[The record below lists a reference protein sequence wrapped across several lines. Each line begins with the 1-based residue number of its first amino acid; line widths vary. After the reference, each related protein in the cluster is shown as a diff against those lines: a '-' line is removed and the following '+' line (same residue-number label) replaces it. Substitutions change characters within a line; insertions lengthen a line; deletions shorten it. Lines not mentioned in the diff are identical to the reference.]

1 MQYRSQ
7 SVCNNFVWPLLINIC
22 MNVFEFTFELCS
34 LFTGG
39 RHSGC
44 GSSVPIVLY
53 DGTLF
58 HQQYNIINCLLLM
71 AVIKNT
77 LIACSCNHPTKSVS
91 VLFNGSSQYLCSINF
106 YIQYTQ
112 LSNQTQH
119 RVASWQAQSHNK
131 IIILTNYW
139 DAAANMFLQV
149 AKIEKKTPLKTNC
162 LAHSSK

>member
-1 MQYRSQ
+1 
-7 SVCNNFVWPLLINIC
+7 
-22 MNVFEFTFELCS
+22 MNVFDFTFELCS
-34 LFTGG
+34 LFTRGG
-39 RHSGC
+39 HSGC

-58 HQQYNIINCLLLM
+58 RQQYKIINCLLLM

-91 VLFNGSSQYLCSINF
+91 VLFNGSSQYLCSIKF

-119 RVASWQAQSHNK
+119 RVASWQDQSHNK
-131 IIILTNYW
+131 IILLTNYQ
-139 DAAANMFLQV
+139 DTETIMLLQV
-149 AKIEKKTPLKTNC
+149 AKFEKKTPLKTIC
-162 LAHSSK
+162 LSHSSK